1 MSYRYSSPIRHRRWS
16 LGVGIIA
23 LLALVIS
30 ACSGSGS
37 GNSNSLSWFFWVGSP
52 AEASA
57 WKHNANMVSDKYPN
71 IHVDFSSTSW
81 TSYWQK
87 LPSEA
92 STHSMPCIAGLQFG
106 YVGSVGNDFIP
117 LNKFVKKYHYD
128 LKPFEKTMLS
138 ELSWNGN
145 LLALPYDFGP
155 VVIAYNKDMF
165 NKKNVPLP
173 KAGWTW
179 SDFLSAA
186 KKLTGGGTYG
196 WLPGISNEL
205 AYNLTGTPDAY
216 VQNGNFNVD
225 NPTYIDGVKKQAELS
240 YKYKVSPAY
249 STAPNWATEEFT
261 NSKVAMEA
269 TGPWSLIDLKEQSK
283 INLGWVEFPQGPQG
297 MQTYNE
303 GSGFGITKDCK
314 TPDAAFKAITQLVN
328 DKAESYLGSLGRAF
342 PARLSAVP
350 AWKKFAGGDAGDVME
365 GALKN
370 AKPMEV
376 TTNWNQ
382 FNTALTQY
390 QPLVLSGKISAK
402 QFAKDVQQKSGAGKG
417 VNPGDI
423 SALINGS

>member
-1 MSYRYSSPIRHRRWS
+1 MTHSYSSPVRRRRWS
-16 LGVGIIA
+16 FGAVLAAV
-23 LLALVIS
+23 LALVVS

-37 GNSNSLSWFFWVGSP
+37 GSSNSLSWFFWVGSP

-57 WKHNANMVSDKYPN
+57 WKHNAGLVTDKYPS

-106 YVGSVGNDFIP
+106 YVGSVGKDFIP
-117 LNKFVKKYHYD
+117 LNKFIKKHHYN
-128 LKPFEKTMLS
+128 LQPFEKTMLS

-155 VVIAYNKDMF
+155 VVIAYNKDLF

-186 KKLTGGGTYG
+186 KKLTGNGTYG

-205 AYNLTGTPDAY
+205 GYNLTGTPDAY
-216 VQNGNFNVD
+216 IQNGKFNVN
-225 NPTYIDGVKKQAELS
+225 NPTYIKGVQKQAELT

-283 INLGWVEFPQGPQG
+283 INLGWVQFPQGPNG
-297 MQTYNE
+297 MHTYNE

-314 TPDAAFKAITQLVN
+314 TPDAAFKAITQLVG

-350 AWKKFAGGDAGDVME
+350 AWKKFAGGDAGNVME

-390 QPLVLSGKISAK
+390 QPLVLSGKISPK
-402 QFAKDVQQKSGAGKG
+402 QFAKDVQQKSGAGNG
-417 VNPGDI
+417 VSPGDI
-423 SALINGS
+423 SALINGA

>member
-1 MSYRYSSPIRHRRWS
+1 MTFKLPSPTPRKRWT
-16 LGVGIIA
+16 LGTILA
-23 LLALVIS
+23 LTIALVIS
-30 ACSGSGS
+30 ACGGGSS
-37 GNSNSLSWFFWVGSP
+37 GNSKSLSWFFWVGSP

-57 WKHNANMVSDKYPN
+57 WKHNAKLVSDKYPDL
-71 IHVDFSSTSW
+71 HVDFSSTSW
-81 TSYWQK
+81 DSYWQK

-106 YVGSVGNDFIP
+106 YVGSVGKDFIP

-128 LKPFEKTMLS
+128 LKPFVPTMLS

-155 VVIAYNKDMF
+155 VVIAYNKDLF

-179 SDFLSAA
+179 DDFLAAA
-186 KKLTGGGTYG
+186 KKLTGDGTYG

-205 AYNLTGTPDAY
+205 AYDLTGTPDAY
-216 VQNGNFNVD
+216 VQNGTFNVD
-225 NPTYIDGVKKQAELS
+225 NPTYIEGVRKQAELS
-240 YKYKVSPAY
+240 YKYKVSPPY

-283 INLGWVEFPQGPQG
+283 INLGWVEFPQGPDG
-297 MQTYNE
+297 MHTYNE

-314 TPDAAFKAITQLVN
+314 TPDAAFKAITQLVS

-350 AWKKFAGGDAGDVME
+350 AWKKFAGGNAGDVME
-365 GALKN
+365 NALKD

-390 QPLVLSGKISAK
+390 QPLVLSGKISPE
-402 QFAKDVQQKSGAGKG
+402 QFAKNVQQKAGSGKG
-417 VNPGDI
+417 VSPGDI
-423 SALINGS
+423 SALINGT